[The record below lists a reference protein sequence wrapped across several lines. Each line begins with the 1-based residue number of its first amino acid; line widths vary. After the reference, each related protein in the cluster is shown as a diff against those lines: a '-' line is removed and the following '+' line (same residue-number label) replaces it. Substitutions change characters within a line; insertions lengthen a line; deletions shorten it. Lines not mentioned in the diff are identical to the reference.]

1 MLWQKF
7 QLNWQYALGEF
18 SIVVLGVLAAFWVE
32 RCNAERNDRLL
43 EIEYVQSLLRD
54 LKADSESID
63 TALRRSEQ
71 FARSG
76 LTILE
81 SIREGQSDVSGPH
94 PSCRLPDVTP
104 LRVICAETKIA
115 MED

>member
-1 MLWQKF
+1 MLWRKL

-32 RCNAERNDRLL
+32 SWNAGRNDRSL

-76 LTILE
+76 LTILQ
-81 SIREGQSDVSGPH
+81 SIREGRSDVSGLH
-94 PSCRLPDVTP
+94 PSCRLLHVTP
-104 LRVICAETKIA
+104 PRVICAETKIA